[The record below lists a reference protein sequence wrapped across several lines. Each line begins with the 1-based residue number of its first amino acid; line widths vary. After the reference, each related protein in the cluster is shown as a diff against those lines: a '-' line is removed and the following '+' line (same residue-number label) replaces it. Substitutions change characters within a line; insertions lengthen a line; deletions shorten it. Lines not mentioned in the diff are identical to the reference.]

1 MTPPNLKQLLLDRND
16 WFAREIMKSVRRSE
30 FAFITPA
37 HSRLLAL
44 MGGKPMSMAELARRL
59 AISRQAVHKTVTELA
74 RRGILDVQDDPRRG
88 NSKLVVYTDRGRQ
101 VNRAGAAIIERLE
114 ERVAGRI
121 GRESLET
128 LKALL
133 ARDWDEGV
141 NTEHPNG

>member
-16 WFAREIMKSVRRSE
+16 WFAREIMKGVRRSE

-74 RRGILDVQDDPRRG
+74 RRGILDVQDDPQRG
-88 NSKLVVYTDRGRQ
+88 NSKLVVYTDKGRQ
-101 VNRAGAAIIERLE
+101 VNRGGAAIIERIE
-114 ERVAGRI
+114 ERIAARI
-121 GRESLET
+121 GADGLAT
-128 LKALL
+128 LKRLL
-133 ARDWDEGV
+133 AQAWDEGV
-141 NTEHPNG
+141 NSDHPDG

>member
-74 RRGILDVQDDPRRG
+74 RRGILEIRDDPERR
-88 NSKLVVYTDRGRQ
+88 NAKQVVYTERGRQ
-101 VNRAGAAIIERLE
+101 VNRAGAQIIERVE
-114 ERVAGRI
+114 ERIAARI
-121 GRESLET
+121 GRERLDA
-128 LKALL
+128 LKAML
-133 ARDWDEGV
+133 AQAWD
-141 NTEHPNG
+141 